1 MQNFDRMLKPDN
13 WTLELSWHV
22 CILQG
27 PPRTSSLLAPIMLL
41 TGHEGEIYT
50 AKFSPDGQYVA
61 SAGFDRII
69 RKYCLDE
76 SGFFIHIFVTWY
88 YW

>member
-1 MQNFDRMLKPDN
+1 MLLLKFSS
-13 WTLELSWHV
+13 LHACV
-22 CILQG
+22 LQG

-41 TGHEGEIYT
+41 SGHEGEIYT

-69 RKYCLDE
+69 CKCCLEGND
-76 SGFFIHIFVTWY
+76 FIIVT
-88 YW
+88 